1 MEKEQISMD
10 EIARLVAVGITHER
24 ERIIKYLIEKEVL
37 RESMLGSGW
46 VALHHSEGHGIDLGK
61 NLGA

>member
-1 MEKEQISMD
+1 MSKEINTD
-10 EIARLVAVGITHER
+10 EIAQLVAVGITHER

-37 RESMLGSGW
+37 REAMFGNGW
-46 VALHHSEGHGIDLGK
+46 VALHHSEAHGIDLPR